1 MMHLKLIL
9 FQLKS
14 SSLHCIANASF
25 GTWPIDSNIKCCC
38 EWKKRENFS
47 LLITFSIEFID
58 TIRFIKAFEI
68 RFMATKYPFHLVPN
82 LSLICL
88 LWKII

>member
-1 MMHLKLIL
+1 M
-9 FQLKS
+9 
-14 SSLHCIANASF
+14 
-25 GTWPIDSNIKCCC
+25 
-38 EWKKRENFS
+38 EKRENFS

-82 LSLICL
+82 ISINMLAMENYINSNLYRSKSFHIM
-88 LWKII
+88 